1 MPDWRELYATI
12 FLETNPTNLEKLI
25 PQVER
30 AVFERILELSQ
41 SANGAGELNELIRAF
56 GALLGLKI
64 TLIRKTT

>member
-1 MPDWRELYATI
+1 MSDWRKLYATV

-56 GALLGLKI
+56 YAVRRLKI
-64 TLIRKTT
+64 TVSKKTT